1 MPKRNGVSTTDVG
14 IGQDLRTTKALTLWF
29 EALARSVRGDQPD
42 LSARQLAIVLTIY
55 LTDGPHTV
63 RGLTSGLRI
72 SKPAVTRALDR
83 LADLEFIERVR
94 DPGDRR
100 SVFIERTEPGE
111 QFVVRL
117 ADEIVAAKR
126 TVELG

>member
-1 MPKRNGVSTTDVG
+1 MA
-14 IGQDLRTTKALTLWF
+14 RTFEQQKALTLWF